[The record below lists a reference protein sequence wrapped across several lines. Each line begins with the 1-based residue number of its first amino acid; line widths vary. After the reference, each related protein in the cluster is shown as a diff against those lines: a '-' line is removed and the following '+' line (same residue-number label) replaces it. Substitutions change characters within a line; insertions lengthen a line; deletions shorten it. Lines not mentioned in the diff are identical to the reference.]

1 MTNDLVL
8 APDLFSQVPRSSRK
22 ATVWGYAILVLGVGG
37 FFAWSAFAPL
47 DGAVVS
53 PGNFVATSQNKI
65 VQHLEGGIIKEILVK
80 EGETAEA
87 GQTLMRLDATAS
99 SADLTRLEIRHIHL
113 MATMARLEAQAA
125 GRSSFDF
132 PSELVALAGD
142 KNQTSLLDRQR
153 QVFTAQQNKLAS
165 DIEIQ
170 DRTAAA
176 YEEQI
181 KGYVTR
187 FGALKDQLSF
197 IEIEL
202 EGKEK
207 LYKAGLVRKPEY
219 FALQRSKSAL
229 GGEQARILS
238 EMEDARQR
246 MSAAKQASVR
256 ARQAAVQQAAEEL
269 QTASGELKDV
279 AERIGATRAALS
291 RLEIKAPVRGTVVKM
306 NYHTAGG
313 VIRPGADILALLPAA
328 DELVIEAHIRPQDIA
343 NVKTGQEALVRLSAL
358 NQRTTPMVPGQV
370 IFVSADALPNEKAP
384 MHSDNIYV
392 ARVEL
397 DPKHTVHIDGFQATP
412 GMPAE
417 VFIKTGQH
425 TFLEYLVKPVRDT
438 MSRAFRER

>member
-1 MTNDLVL
+1 MANDLAL
-8 APDLFSQVPRSSRK
+8 APDIFHQVPRSSRM
-22 ATVWGYAILVLGVGG
+22 ATVCGYTVLVLGVGG

-87 GQTLMRLDATAS
+87 GQILMRLDATAS

-132 PSELVALAGD
+132 PSDFVAMARD
-142 KNQTSLLDRQR
+142 KNQVSLLDRQR
-153 QVFTAQQNKLAS
+153 QIFDAQQNKLAS

-170 DRTAAA
+170 DRTASA
-176 YEEQI
+176 YDEQI
-181 KGYVTR
+181 KGYVAR
-187 FGALKDQLSF
+187 LVSLKEQMSF
-197 IEIEL
+197 IGIEL

-207 LYKAGLVRKPEY
+207 LFKAGLVRKPEY
-219 FALQRSKSAL
+219 FALQRSKAAL
-229 GGEQARILS
+229 SGEQARVMA

-269 QTASGELKDV
+269 QTASGEYKDV
-279 AERIGATRAALS
+279 AERIGATRAALA
-291 RLEIKAPVRGTVVKM
+291 RLEVRAPVKGTVVKL

-370 IFVSADALPNEKAP
+370 IFVSADALPNERAP
-384 MHSDNIYV
+384 MQADNIYV

>member
-1 MTNDLVL
+1 MANDLVI

-22 ATVWGYAILVLGVGG
+22 ATVWGYAVLVLGVGG

-80 EGETAEA
+80 EGETAEE
-87 GQTLMRLDATAS
+87 GQILMRLDATAS

-125 GRSSFDF
+125 GHSSFDF
-132 PSELVALAGD
+132 PSPLVALARD

-153 QVFTAQQNKLAS
+153 QVFDAQQSKLAS
-165 DIEIQ
+165 DVEIQ

-176 YEEQI
+176 YEEQV

-187 FGALKDQLSF
+187 REALKEQLNF

-207 LYKAGLVRKPEY
+207 LFKAGLVRKPEY
-219 FALQRSKSAL
+219 FALQRSKAAL

-246 MSAAKQASVR
+246 MSAAKQAALR

-291 RLEIKAPVRGTVVKM
+291 RLEIRAPVKGTVVKL

-370 IFVSADALPNEKAP
+370 IFVSADALPNERAP
-384 MHSDNIYV
+384 MHADNIYI

-397 DPKHTVHIDGFQATP
+397 DPKHTVHIDGFEATP

>member
-1 MTNDLVL
+1 MTNDLV
-8 APDLFSQVPRSSRK
+8 ATPDLFSQVPRSSRK
-22 ATVWGYAILVLGVGG
+22 ATVWGYAVLLLGAGG
-37 FFAWSAFAPL
+37 FFAWSAFAQL

-87 GQTLMRLDATAS
+87 GQVLMRLDGTAG

-113 MATMARLEAQAA
+113 MATMARLEAQAE

-132 PSELVALAGD
+132 PSELVALSQD
-142 KNQTSLLDRQR
+142 RNQTSLLDRQR
-153 QVFTAQQNKLAS
+153 QIFAAQQSKLAS

-170 DRTAAA
+170 DHTAAA

-187 FGALKDQLSF
+187 LAALKEQLNF
-197 IEIEL
+197 IEVEL

-207 LYKAGLVRKPEY
+207 LFKAGLVRKPEY

-229 GGEQARILS
+229 GGEQARILA

-246 MSAAKQASVR
+246 MSAAKQVSVR
-256 ARQAAVQQAAEEL
+256 ARQAAVQQAAEDL
-269 QTASGELKDV
+269 QTASGEYKDV

-291 RLEIKAPVRGTVVKM
+291 RLEIKAPVKGTVVKM

-370 IFVSADALPNEKAP
+370 IFVSADALPNERAP
-384 MHSDNIYV
+384 MQADNIYV

-412 GMPAE
+412 ACQPRCSSR
-417 VFIKTGQH
+417 
-425 TFLEYLVKPVRDT
+425 PVSTR
-438 MSRAFRER
+438 SWSIS